1 MVNLFLLH
9 YDARMSVKMYS
20 DAHVV
25 KMTAETCQILS
36 SILYWWNLY
45 KAAKYQHPDKL
56 WKFAYIKHPV
66 VFWAQA
72 ATHNAKTVCEYGNAL
87 LREYN
92 RRYGRVHDANAS
104 IQIAVHIIM
113 NAVTKSD
120 ALGDD
125 HPCKL
130 RPWILNCKDLLDAAT
145 MLHGDAYAK
154 RLGRKVAPFTLEGE
168 YDNACICAFS
178 LHVHGNTKQQDKV
191 LTDTLYHFLNSIY
204 ETAIR
209 RGANNCKSQIGI
221 LFHRLYYCC
230 KIYLGT
236 GQQRKQLAFWGF
248 ENTIPS
254 ELGLQPLPCVIEHVF
269 LPNDVPPLPADP
281 ADNAPRRL
289 PSSKCRIPLLKWLV
303 PMMHPSMILSYE
315 SSDDATS
322 DSEEENSVPN
332 AFA

>member
-1 MVNLFLLH
+1 MVNIFLLH

-20 DAHVV
+20 DSHVV

-45 KAAKYQHPDKL
+45 DAAKCQHSDKL

-72 ATHNAKTVCEYGNAL
+72 ATANAKTVCEYGNAL

-104 IQIAVHIIM
+104 IQIAVRIVM

-120 ALGDD
+120 ALDD
-125 HPCKL
+125 EHPCKL
-130 RPWILNCKDLLDAAT
+130 RPWILDCRDLLDAAR

-154 RLGRKVAPFTLEGE
+154 RLGCKVAPFLLEGE
-168 YDNACICAFS
+168 YNNACICAFS
-178 LHVHGNTKQQDKV
+178 LQVPGNTKQQNKV
-191 LTDTLYHFLNSIY
+191 LTDTLYHLLNSLY
-204 ETAIR
+204 VSAIR
-209 RGANNCKSQIGI
+209 RGANNCTSQIGI
-221 LFHRLYYCC
+221 LFHQLYYCC

-254 ELGLQPLPCVIEHVF
+254 ELGLHPLPCVIESVF
-269 LPNDVPPLPADP
+269 LHNDVPPLPDDP
-281 ADNAPRRL
+281 TDEAPRRL
-289 PSSKCRIPLLKWLV
+289 PSSKCRIPLPKWLV
-303 PMMHPSMILSYE
+303 PMMHPSMILDD

-322 DSEEENSVPN
+322 DSEGENLVPN